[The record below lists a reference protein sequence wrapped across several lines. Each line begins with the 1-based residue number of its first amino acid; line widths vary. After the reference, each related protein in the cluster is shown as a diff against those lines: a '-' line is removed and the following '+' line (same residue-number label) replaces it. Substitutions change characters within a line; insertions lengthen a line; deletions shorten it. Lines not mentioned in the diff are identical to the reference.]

1 MHKILVTVHVYS
13 SALFSVVALCLC
25 IYAIKGLI
33 FKNEYRK
40 GHIYLE
46 YAFIALLYLGCI
58 LGVVLYFF
66 IDPTEDLKKLP
77 LEALIKKQNMQ
88 FWAIEHF
95 SVMIFTLMIAQIGR
109 FFTSK
114 AITSK
119 DKFKYA
125 LFYYGAATSI
135 IYISMSF
142 YLYYKFL

>member
-1 MHKILVTVHVYS
+1 MHKILVTIHVWS
-13 SALFSVVALCLC
+13 SALFTIVAIILCL
-25 IYAIKGLI
+25 YALKGVM
-33 FKNEYRK
+33 FKNEYK
-40 GHIYLE
+40 KSHVYLE
-46 YAFIALLYLGCI
+46 YIFIALLYMGFI

-66 IDPTEDLKKLP
+66 VDPSEDLRKLP
-77 LEALIKKQNMQ
+77 VEELIKKQNSQ

-95 SVMIFTLMIAQIGR
+95 SVMLFALLIAQIGR

-135 IYISMSF
+135 TFISLGF
-142 YLYYKFL
+142 YLYYKYM